1 MLCILIIK
9 LYKMSRIGKLPI
21 NIPAGVD
28 VNINGT
34 SVTVKGKL
42 GEMSQEIDP
51 CITISIDN
59 GVMTFVRESEAPS
72 HRSKHG
78 LYRALIQNMIIGVS
92 EGFKKQMEV
101 IGVGFRANAEGQQ
114 IELSLG
120 FSHSIILEVPDQ
132 VKLTTL
138 TEKGKAPLVTIES
151 YDKQLLGQVAA
162 KIRGMRKP
170 EPYKGKGIRFL
181 GEEIRR
187 KAGKSAGKK

>member
-1 MLCILIIK
+1 
-9 LYKMSRIGKLPI
+9 MSRIGKLPI

-34 SVTVKGKL
+34 PVTVKGKL
-42 GEMSQEIDP
+42 VEMSQEIDT
-51 CITISIDN
+51 CITLSIDN
-59 GVMTFVRESEAPS
+59 GVITFVRESEAPS

-101 IGVGFRANAEGQQ
+101 IGVGFRANAVGQQ

-132 VKLTTL
+132 VKLTTV

>member
-1 MLCILIIK
+1 
-9 LYKMSRIGKLPI
+9 MSRIGKLPI
-21 NIPAGVD
+21 NIPSGVD

-34 SVTVKGKL
+34 MVTVKGKL

-51 CITISIDN
+51 SITMTIDN
-59 GVMTFVRESEAPS
+59 SVITFVRESEAPN

-78 LYRALIQNMIIGVS
+78 LYRALIQNMITGVS

-101 IGVGFRANAEGQQ
+101 ICVGFRANAVGQQ

-120 FSHSIILEVPDQ
+120 FSHSIILEVPKE

-151 YDKQLLGQVAA
+151 HDKQLLGQVAA
-162 KIRGMRKP
+162 KIRSMRKP

>member
-1 MLCILIIK
+1 M
-9 LYKMSRIGKLPI
+9 
-21 NIPAGVD
+21 
-28 VNINGT
+28 
-34 SVTVKGKL
+34 
-42 GEMSQEIDP
+42 
-51 CITISIDN
+51 
-59 GVMTFVRESEAPS
+59 RESEAPS

-101 IGVGFRANAEGQQ
+101 IGVGFRANAVGQQ
-114 IELSLG
+114 FELSLG

-132 VKLTTL
+132 VKLTTV

>member
-1 MLCILIIK
+1 
-9 LYKMSRIGKLPI
+9 
-21 NIPAGVD
+21 
-28 VNINGT
+28 
-34 SVTVKGKL
+34 
-42 GEMSQEIDP
+42 
-51 CITISIDN
+51 
-59 GVMTFVRESEAPS
+59 
-72 HRSKHG
+72 
-78 LYRALIQNMIIGVS
+78 MIIGVS

-101 IGVGFRANAEGQQ
+101 IGVGFRANAVGQQ

>member
-1 MLCILIIK
+1 
-9 LYKMSRIGKLPI
+9 
-21 NIPAGVD
+21 
-28 VNINGT
+28 
-34 SVTVKGKL
+34 
-42 GEMSQEIDP
+42 
-51 CITISIDN
+51 
-59 GVMTFVRESEAPS
+59 
-72 HRSKHG
+72 
-78 LYRALIQNMIIGVS
+78 MIIGVS

>member
-1 MLCILIIK
+1 
-9 LYKMSRIGKLPI
+9 
-21 NIPAGVD
+21 
-28 VNINGT
+28 
-34 SVTVKGKL
+34 
-42 GEMSQEIDP
+42 
-51 CITISIDN
+51 
-59 GVMTFVRESEAPS
+59 
-72 HRSKHG
+72 
-78 LYRALIQNMIIGVS
+78 MIIGVS

-101 IGVGFRANAEGQQ
+101 IGVGFRANAVGQQ

-132 VKLTTL
+132 VKLTTV

>member
-1 MLCILIIK
+1 
-9 LYKMSRIGKLPI
+9 MSRIGKLPI

-132 VKLTTL
+132 VKLTTV